1 MAETTHKIDNTK
13 LLAALEAL
21 RVEQNEETD
30 QAYTEALL
38 EAEFI
43 VPVNYKNPPKQNE
56 NGELEMPEGS
66 EVALVTLMA
75 SEEGEEVFPIFTDL
89 EAYNAQPE
97 VEGLQKVHPWAMMIS
112 DYFPMLLNGEN
123 PQIAGL
129 ALNPFSD
136 GMPISRENVEYL
148 AAVSGA
154 LQGTN
159 GGQVEV
165 KPTDDTISNELR
177 YELIGFGDDHPEA
190 IDKMTLL
197 RLEANGEGQYLL
209 VVDGKDESAVSMLY
223 PELEAIF
230 EEFAGEEGSAFSLM
244 MESNFAAD
252 LSEFP
257 ELYSRQA

>member
-30 QAYTEALL
+30 QAYTQALL

-66 EVALVTLMA
+66 EVALITLKA
-75 SEEGEEVFPIFTDL
+75 TDEGEEVFPIFTDM
-89 EAYNAQPE
+89 EAYTARPAMDDHQT
-97 VEGLQKVHPWAMMIS
+97 VHPWAMMIS

-136 GMPISRENVEYL
+136 GMPITRENVEYL

-154 LQGTN
+154 LQGEN

-165 KPTDDTISNELR
+165 KPAHDVMSNELR

-209 VVDGKDESAVSMLY
+209 VVAGKDEDAVAMLY

-230 EEFAGEEGSAFSLM
+230 EEFSGEEGPAFSLM
-244 MESNFAAD
+244 MEDNFAAD
-252 LSEFP
+252 LSEFKH
-257 ELYSRQA
+257 LYTREA